1 MKQYAT
7 LMEVNR
13 KQIMSEK
20 ISTDEMKET
29 VDIFLDDVRSE
40 AEILTFKKRMKVNPE
55 TDRIYP
61 SYFLPPYH
69 EKKKQRLV
77 QGYLPKTN
85 ILYSNHYEL
94 EIIRLLHI
102 LEPENEI
109 IKRMVD
115 HTLQRVTDT
124 CFGNSCMKGECVVTG
139 ISVLRFLAVAQSNDQ
154 DWIGRILESLGELF
168 MSFGKGQAAVQKE
181 IPVSYLLMAFADID
195 NDRTRELISVKKD
208 WLLNLLRKPWI
219 TGTLSNGRIS
229 EMDTYNLMYK
239 YIIRNALE
247 TLPEYKDISK
257 CKIYVNS
264 SDSRCYCDI

>member
-1 MKQYAT
+1 
-7 LMEVNR
+7 
-13 KQIMSEK
+13 
-20 ISTDEMKET
+20 
-29 VDIFLDDVRSE
+29 
-40 AEILTFKKRMKVNPE
+40 
-55 TDRIYP
+55 
-61 SYFLPPYH
+61 
-69 EKKKQRLV
+69 
-77 QGYLPKTN
+77 
-85 ILYSNHYEL
+85 
-94 EIIRLLHI
+94 
-102 LEPENEI
+102 
-109 IKRMVD
+109 
-115 HTLQRVTDT
+115 
-124 CFGNSCMKGECVVTG
+124 
-139 ISVLRFLAVAQSNDQ
+139 
-154 DWIGRILESLGELF
+154 

-219 TGTLSNGRIS
+219 TGTLSNSRIS